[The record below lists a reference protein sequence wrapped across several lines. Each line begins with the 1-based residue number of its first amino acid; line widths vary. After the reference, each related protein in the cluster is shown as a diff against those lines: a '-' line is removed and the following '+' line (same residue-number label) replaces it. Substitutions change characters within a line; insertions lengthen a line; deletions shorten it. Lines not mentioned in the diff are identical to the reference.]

1 MLIRPD
7 IRPGSVYIIF
17 GGYIQMN
24 ESAASLL
31 IDPDASEYVTVER
44 IPKQMDSFLSVDCN
58 IYSQPES
65 VSAHC
70 VFFLLD
76 GMGRASIPGC
86 DEKWKFAYRAKSL
99 QRVEQFVRNFVPGRV
114 TLSAFTSEFASREVP
129 IGEFS

>member
-1 MLIRPD
+1 
-7 IRPGSVYIIF
+7 
-17 GGYIQMN
+17 MN
-24 ESAASLL
+24 ESAASFL

-44 IPKQMDSFLSVDCN
+44 IPKQIYSFLSIHRD
-58 IYSQPES
+58 IHGQAQS

-99 QRVEQFVRNFVPGRV
+99 QRVEQFVRNLHSGRI
-114 TLSAFTSEFASREVP
+114 TLPTLASEFASREVP

>member
-1 MLIRPD
+1 
-7 IRPGSVYIIF
+7 
-17 GGYIQMN
+17 MN

-44 IPKQMDSFLSVDCN
+44 IPKQIYSFLSIHRD
-58 IYSQPES
+58 IHGQAQS

-86 DEKWKFAYRAKSL
+86 DEKRKFAYRSKRL
-99 QRVEQFVRNFVPGRV
+99 
-114 TLSAFTSEFASREVP
+114 
-129 IGEFS
+129 